1 MNDKHLWPT
10 DFGQEFHDL
19 QDVILNLNCKRLE
32 LDGSWGNLGYWLD
45 EHDASINRYSVAA
58 TKLADALASFTQ
70 LKPWH
75 NLLDVGFGCGDQII
89 HWQHQFGVNSIWG
102 INYSQVQTQYAQQ
115 KLIAFHTSAQLFQG
129 DATQAQSWQALPHS
143 FDRIVALD
151 CVYHFSDKSKFFK
164 LCADRLHYQQNHD
177 SDTAGELALTD
188 LVLSKPIRNP
198 IQFCLLKMVC
208 YFSHI
213 PFSNLKVRH
222 DYEAQ
227 LKQANLSLYEY
238 KDISAQVMLPFSKW
252 VFQFRQDVKK
262 LKNLDDKHTAL
273 KKISWAK
280 YIGTALFL
288 RWAVRHNVFQYAMMR
303 IRPDKA

>member
-1 MNDKHLWPT
+1 MNNKHQWPAE
-10 DFGQEFHDL
+10 FGQEFHDL
-19 QDVILNLNCKRLE
+19 QDIVLNFNCQNLE

-45 EHDASINRYSVAA
+45 ENGKAINRYSMAA
-58 TKLADALASFTQ
+58 ARLADLLGSFTQ
-70 LKPWH
+70 LKPSH
-75 NLLDVGFGCGDQII
+75 NVLDVGFGCGDQII
-89 HWQHQFGVNSIWG
+89 YWQHKFGVKNTWG
-102 INYSQVQTQYAQQ
+102 INYSKIQTQYAQQ
-115 KLIAFHTSAQLFQG
+115 KISAFNCAAQITQG
-129 DATQAQSWQALPHS
+129 DAAQFNAWQTLPCE
-143 FDRIVALD
+143 FDRVIALD
-151 CVYHFSDKSKFFK
+151 CVYHFVNKPDFFK
-164 LCADRLHYQQNHD
+164 LCADHFNFQKERD
-177 SDTAGELALTD
+177 AGVDQELVLTD
-188 LVLSKPIRNP
+188 LVLSKPIQNP
-198 IQFCLLKMVC
+198 IHFLLLKMIC

-238 KDISAQVMLPFSKW
+238 KDISAKVMLPFSKW

-262 LKNLDDKHTAL
+262 LKNLEDKHKAL

-288 RWAVRHNVFQYAMMR
+288 RWAVCHNVFQYAIMR